1 MQRLPLPPHATGL
14 DGFVGRKGALAIADY
29 DHTAVFM
36 SDADGTWI
44 WPNASSSASKLR
56 SLGGLQFSS
65 SNELWITDPDDSRI
79 HVFDETLQLL
89 RSVSTSVPL
98 RSVSPVRLG
107 DGFLGNSDRAG
118 ELVGVFSASGAQ
130 IASIPLPVDL
140 RTKHPATLERFL
152 ARVNDSLTT
161 VQFRWY
167 PRLIAV
173 RNSGE
178 IQYNIGVADVEPQLL
193 QIPLGGRGSFALRIA
208 PSEREKCVAIAV
220 KGDTLLM
227 LKGGSDSSLFARR
240 IVRFEVRS
248 GKLIDSSVVPTPLSR
263 LAATSRGV
271 FGLVDNE
278 NGYALS
284 KIRWK

>member
-1 MQRLPLPPHATGL
+1 M
-14 DGFVGRKGALAIADY
+14 
-29 DHTAVFM
+29 
-36 SDADGTWI
+36 
-44 WPNASSSASKLR
+44 
-56 SLGGLQFSS
+56 
-65 SNELWITDPDDSRI
+65 
-79 HVFDETLQLL
+79 
-89 RSVSTSVPL
+89 
-98 RSVSPVRLG
+98 SPVRLG

-152 ARVNDSLTT
+152 ARVNDSLT